1 MVHRLE
7 QIHYLIGK
15 IRKGKHISQQVLGRG
30 ICSIQQISKIEKGDV
45 SPDFFLTEIL
55 LQRLGMSPDK
65 FEIVLSLE
73 EYEEIETRD
82 DIIDDLRQG
91 RPEAAEKRL
100 ETFCED
106 AGRNQPIRQM
116 NRFRLLGALALE
128 RGEYEAAEKNLEEAV
143 RLTMGQVRQIVLEE
157 RLLAGMELETLI
169 LYAQALWMK
178 SRASQAGELL
188 EKVLNYIK
196 KWITARSGQGFRP
209 KLQWCWGEFIKRRE
223 NPEPVRPCARKP
235 LSCFGIMTW
244 FSVCPH
250 C

>member
-116 NRFRLLGALALE
+116 NRFRL
-128 RGEYEAAEKNLEEAV
+128 
-143 RLTMGQVRQIVLEE
+143 
-157 RLLAGMELETLI
+157 
-169 LYAQALWMK
+169 
-178 SRASQAGELL
+178 
-188 EKVLNYIK
+188 
-196 KWITARSGQGFRP
+196 
-209 KLQWCWGEFIKRRE
+209 
-223 NPEPVRPCARKP
+223 
-235 LSCFGIMTW
+235 
-244 FSVCPH
+244 
-250 C
+250 